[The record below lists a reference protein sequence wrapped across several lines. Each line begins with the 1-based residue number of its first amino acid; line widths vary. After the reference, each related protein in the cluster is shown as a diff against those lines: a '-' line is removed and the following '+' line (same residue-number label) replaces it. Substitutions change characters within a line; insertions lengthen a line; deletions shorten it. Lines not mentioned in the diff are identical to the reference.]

1 MKEKFP
7 YSSKSFHRW
16 SQWGTLG
23 QHNNNNKSLQNS
35 CQMAIT
41 SGEAAHMLMSAHSE
55 WGLGAEAWAASL
67 VLRVRTD
74 IECPEDTLRGV
85 T

>member
-1 MKEKFP
+1 
-7 YSSKSFHRW
+7 
-16 SQWGTLG
+16 
-23 QHNNNNKSLQNS
+23 
-35 CQMAIT
+35 MAIT

-55 WGLGAEAWAASL
+55 WGLGAEEWAASL

-74 IECPEDTLRGV
+74 IECPEDTLRGL